1 MAAPPDQAQS
11 PGERILLWR
20 RRRGWKL
27 SDLARRTGL
36 PISTL
41 SRYERD
47 TRDMPAS
54 KLRRIADALGVTP
67 NDLLGYPGDRTT
79 PE

>member
-1 MAAPPDQAQS
+1 M
-11 PGERILLWR
+11 WR
-20 RRRGWKL
+20 RRRGWNL
-27 SDLARRTGL
+27 RDLAQASGL

-47 TRDMPAS
+47 VRDMPAS
-54 KLRRIADALGVTP
+54 KLRRIAEALGVTP

-79 PE
+79 PDQPTPLETVAA